1 MEVQPV
7 SDVRGHWLI
16 VGNTWPFK
24 SAMDA
29 MEIPWQYQKDEAGK
43 QQVVRVLSKVDFSKQ
58 EQCVTQLE
66 EVLACLKEGPVVLRL
81 QVSEKNP
88 DEFIE
93 VLAAGKILPRVRLD
107 E

>member
-1 MEVQPV
+1 MYLDKDEDALKCDMQISDACLGKSLLFELPPPGARRLVVMEVQPV

-43 QQVVRVLSKVDFSKQ
+43 QQVVWVLSNVDFSKQ
-58 EQCVTQLE
+58 EQ
-66 EVLACLKEGPVVLRL
+66 
-81 QVSEKNP
+81 
-88 DEFIE
+88 
-93 VLAAGKILPRVRLD
+93 
-107 E
+107 